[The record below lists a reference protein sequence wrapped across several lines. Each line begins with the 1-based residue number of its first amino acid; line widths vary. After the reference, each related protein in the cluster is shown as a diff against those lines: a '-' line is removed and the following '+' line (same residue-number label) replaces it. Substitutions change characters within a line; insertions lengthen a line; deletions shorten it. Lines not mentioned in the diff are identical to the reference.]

1 MYDCHSGMQWLL
13 VGHRLHDCHSVV
25 FSVARVAL
33 LRSGELKEVGN
44 RLVDGVGSCRPGLDV
59 SITRWGTA
67 SEHLGEHD
75 ISCTQAMVIYNN
87 TVNAHAI

>member
-1 MYDCHSGMQWLL
+1 M
-13 VGHRLHDCHSVV
+13 V

-33 LRSGELKEVGN
+33 LLSGELKEAG
-44 RLVDGVGSCRPGLDV
+44 VDGMGSCRPGLEV

-67 SEHLGEHD
+67 SEHLGEND
-75 ISCTQAMVIYNN
+75 ISCTQAMLIYNN